1 VRRDG
6 QSLEAAVADVVWVVE
21 HFRRPDRSFL
31 VPAVDRVGQ
40 LTAESLLDISHEA
53 LIRQWGKLSQTWL
66 DDEEQSRRRYRRL
79 VEAAEGEET
88 AGLMQDPELSFL
100 ESWWR
105 GFAPRPAWGE
115 GLRPGSF
122 ARAAEF
128 LKRSREL
135 LDANK
140 RRHRNRLLLWGTL
153 GLLLAGLLL
162 WERSR
167 SAWQAEGKN
176 FAARFL
182 ASPAAFQED
191 LLKYREVALPELRK
205 GFQRQ
210 GTDAVQQRERLHAAY
225 GLARYVPT
233 DDLLTF
239 LGTEAARLDA
249 LEFDLLSRSLAAL
262 LQSLGRDTGEYVE
275 QQLQLAVNDGDRQ
288 LELRWLMLGVALGET
303 TRLDSYCAAKDDPS
317 DATALMVDLAK
328 IPIDVSWL
336 SEVLRDNSRVRPATR
351 YVLCLVLGGLQGSG
365 VAARATLE
373 ELYRTAGDC
382 GTHSAARWALLQQ
395 GVPSKSLDEM
405 IAGRDG
411 GDAESGKRDWYVT
424 GQAGTAAGLTML
436 RIPTVPEFRLG
447 AVAGEGEDK
456 DPGDEDSQQW
466 TAADRKSVGEFWMS
480 DREVSREQFQAVC
493 PEWQRETSE
502 IAATDRRHPVRQ
514 VNWYDALLFCN
525 RLSVQHRLPQY
536 YEFDEGQYDW
546 AAGEL
551 KDGAKFPS
559 IANPAGGGYRLPTE
573 REWEYACRALSAEDY
588 SFGVSADSLDLFAR
602 WNGKSEPLACGSLR
616 PNRWG
621 LSDMHGNVWEWC
633 WDRYDTTNEEVAETS
648 RVCRGGSFLYNYPG
662 SLRCASRSI
671 NSPDI
676 RDNLLGFR
684 ISRTK

>member
-1 VRRDG
+1 
-6 QSLEAAVADVVWVVE
+6 
-21 HFRRPDRSFL
+21 
-31 VPAVDRVGQ
+31 
-40 LTAESLLDISHEA
+40 
-53 LIRQWGKLSQTWL
+53 
-66 DDEEQSRRRYRRL
+66 
-79 VEAAEGEET
+79 
-88 AGLMQDPELSFL
+88 
-100 ESWWR
+100 
-105 GFAPRPAWGE
+105 
-115 GLRPGSF
+115 
-122 ARAAEF
+122 
-128 LKRSREL
+128 
-135 LDANK
+135 
-140 RRHRNRLLLWGTL
+140 RLLLWGTL

-191 LLKYREVALPELRK
+191 LLKYREVALPELQK

-275 QQLQLAVNDGDRQ
+275 QQLQLAETARDRQ
-288 LELRWLMLGVALGET
+288 LELRWLLLGVALGET

-447 AVAGEGEDK
+447 AVAGEGEYK
-456 DPGDEDSQQW
+456 DPGDEDSAQW
-466 TAADRKSVGEFWMS
+466 TAADRE
-480 DREVSREQFQAVC
+480 
-493 PEWQRETSE
+493 
-502 IAATDRRHPVRQ
+502 
-514 VNWYDALLFCN
+514 
-525 RLSVQHRLPQY
+525 
-536 YEFDEGQYDW
+536 
-546 AAGEL
+546 
-551 KDGAKFPS
+551 
-559 IANPAGGGYRLPTE
+559 
-573 REWEYACRALSAEDY
+573 
-588 SFGVSADSLDLFAR
+588 
-602 WNGKSEPLACGSLR
+602 
-616 PNRWG
+616 
-621 LSDMHGNVWEWC
+621 
-633 WDRYDTTNEEVAETS
+633 
-648 RVCRGGSFLYNYPG
+648 
-662 SLRCASRSI
+662 
-671 NSPDI
+671 
-676 RDNLLGFR
+676 
-684 ISRTK
+684 